1 MSNKHTLKDYFT
13 AISSGDDYQAYY
25 ADDIVWQLPGSH
37 PYGAEHRGLADV
49 RHMLE
54 RSNRELVNI
63 SSMTFEFHEMIEE
76 GNKIAV
82 RMTQVYNTVDGDQ
95 RYSNE
100 YLDIF
105 EFRDGKIVRI
115 TASFDTYR
123 MDQLGLYNTVN
134 SVEV

>member
-1 MSNKHTLKDYFT
+1 MSNKNILQDYFT
-13 AISSGDDYQAYY
+13 AIGSGDDYQAYY
-25 ADDIVWQLPGSH
+25 ANDIVWQLPHSH

-49 RHMLE
+49 RHMLA
-54 RSNRELVNI
+54 RANNELVHI
-63 SSMTFEFHEMIEE
+63 SSMTFDFHEMIEQ

-82 RMTQVYNTVDGDQ
+82 RMTQVYKTVDSDQ

-105 EFRDGKIVRI
+105 EFRNDKIVRI

-123 MDQLGLYNTVN
+123 MHQMGLYNALN
-134 SVEV
+134 PVEA

>member
-1 MSNKHTLKDYFT
+1 MPMTSYGNC
-13 AISSGDDYQAYY
+13 QR
-25 ADDIVWQLPGSH
+25 SH

-54 RSNRELVNI
+54 RANRELVNI

-100 YLDIF
+100 YLEIF
-105 EFRDGKIVRI
+105 EFREGKIVRI

-123 MDQLGLYNTVN
+123 MYQLGLYNAVDP
-134 SVEV
+134 VEV

>member
-1 MSNKHTLKDYFT
+1 MSNKHTLRDYFT
-13 AISSGDDYQAYY
+13 AIGSGGNYQAYY
-25 ADDIVWQLPGSH
+25 TDDIVWQLPGSH

-54 RSNRELVNI
+54 RADREMVNI
-63 SSMTFEFHEMIEE
+63 SSMSFEFHEMIEE
-76 GNKIAV
+76 GDKIAV
-82 RMTQVYNTVDGDQ
+82 RMTQAYSTVDSGQ

-123 MDQLGLYNTVN
+123 MYRLGLYDVVN
-134 SVEV
+134 AVEV